1 MSMQEAVPNRNYKDS
16 VFVDLFSEDEHAREN
31 FLSLYNALHDYPLN
45 SIEKLKNI
53 RLDQVLYMTFYNDV
67 SYLVE
72 DKIILLAEHQ
82 STINENMPIR
92 CLEYVVRLYEQLY
105 DSKEKYSRQ
114 LLKIPTPEFYVFYNG
129 VEPLP
134 QEYILKL
141 SDAFLYK
148 MESPALELCVN
159 VININSEKRHT
170 LLEKCQPMYEYS
182 LFVDIIRKY
191 KTYDPVSGFKK
202 AIDYCIQHNILKDY
216 LQRKTKE
223 VINMLL
229 AEYDYATD
237 IAVQREEAGRIAFAQ
252 GMERGM
258 ERGLVQGME
267 RGITQGLEKG
277 SLQAKLETARLMLQ
291 HNYPI
296 AEVCLM
302 TGLSRAEV
310 DSQKESKENL

>member
-1 MSMQEAVPNRNYKDS
+1 
-16 VFVDLFSEDEHAREN
+16 
-31 FLSLYNALHDYPLN
+31 
-45 SIEKLKNI
+45 
-53 RLDQVLYMTFYNDV
+53 
-67 SYLVE
+67 
-72 DKIILLAEHQ
+72 
-82 STINENMPIR
+82 
-92 CLEYVVRLYEQLY
+92 
-105 DSKEKYSRQ
+105 
-114 LLKIPTPEFYVFYNG
+114 
-129 VEPLP
+129 
-134 QEYILKL
+134 
-141 SDAFLYK
+141 
-148 MESPALELCVN
+148 
-159 VININSEKRHT
+159 
-170 LLEKCQPMYEYS
+170 MYEYS

-237 IAVQREEAGRIAFAQ
+237 IAVQREEAGRIAFVQ
-252 GMERGM
+252 GMERGLM
-258 ERGLVQGME
+258 QGME